1 MTERIT
7 MPPRREQLSSL
18 LNDLQAELQQ
28 LDLWETLPPAPEAFE
43 STTPF
48 FADTT
53 DFSQWLQWVFI
64 ARFLAILAD
73 AHPLPAQCDVDPLD
87 EDSLPGPAK
96 PTAPLTELLRR
107 TAHHY

>member
-1 MTERIT
+1 
-7 MPPRREQLSSL
+7 MPPRREQLSRL

-48 FADTT
+48 FADTM

-64 ARFLAILAD
+64 ARFRAILAD
-73 AHPLPAQCDVDPLD
+73 DHPLPTRCDV
-87 EDSLPGPAK
+87 
-96 PTAPLTELLRR
+96 APLAEEALHGLDQPITPLIELLRR
-107 TAHHY
+107 FDSHF